1 MIDNRVVHI
10 WHIPLDRSHL
20 ETRKLSE
27 LLSEEEQ
34 VRAKRFHDDRN
45 RKRFIVVHGILRII
59 LSGYTN
65 IPANHLVFG
74 SNLNGKPYLKHAH
87 NNKNVEFNLAHSQDQ
102 GILAVAIGRSVGIDL
117 EFIRSIRNYSKMA
130 QSVFTESENRELRLI
145 PEDKRLI
152 AFFTCWARKEAYV
165 KSIGLGLSHFQ
176 SFNVNVEPEVECV
189 YPEINPGCELDHDA
203 STIRTINLLP
213 GYIGAVAA
221 KGLDWEVKLFGN
233 EVLNEKCSFFFS
245 LDGSARVG

>member
-1 MIDNRVVHI
+1 MIDNKIVHI

-20 ETRKLSE
+20 ETGKLSE
-27 LLSEEEQ
+27 LLSEQEQ
-34 VRAKRFHDDRN
+34 ARAKRFHDDRN
-45 RKRFIVVHGILRII
+45 RNRFIVARGILRII
-59 LSGYTN
+59 LSDYTN

-74 SNLNGKPYLKHAH
+74 SNLYGKPYLKHAH
-87 NNKNVEFNLAHSQDQ
+87 TNEILEFNLAHSQDQ

-117 EFIRSIRNYSKMA
+117 EFIRPIRNYSKMA
-130 QSVFTESENRELRLI
+130 QSVFTESENRAIRLM

-176 SFNVNVEPEVECV
+176 SFNVAVEPDAECV
-189 YPEINPGCELDHDA
+189 YPEINPGCELDHDV
-203 STIRTINLLP
+203 STIRTMNLLP

-221 KGLDWEVKLFGN
+221 KGVDWEVKLFGN
-233 EVLNEKCSFFFS
+233 EVLNEKCSFIFS